1 MVIQREFGHQNLSR
15 KQSIATI
22 QRTSSMRELVLLMN
36 PNHDKFFGWNFL
48 YHLNSPHNIEFRRG
62 AASTPAQQI
71 FVYIEVAMSFVE
83 TTIRLG
89 SSERLEKVPT
99 TVGDLRW
106 FIQAANLP
114 DNVPGHTTRD
124 ILLCFLGARVIMYP
138 ASQNHWEI
146 FQPNLEKLQKRKT
159 KRTSL

>member
-1 MVIQREFGHQNLSR
+1 
-15 KQSIATI
+15 
-22 QRTSSMRELVLLMN
+22 MRELVLLMN